1 MDADRVRS
9 VFVISSLCVHTCPLS
24 RQDLQA
30 ANGSGLGDDSDLKL
44 PARLPDYK
52 QRQALKLLPVL
63 LKGVRMSLF
72 KKSGETEAEQKLSM
86 DEKAAQM
93 AQEPDEESKIA
104 KKLKAMPKWRY
115 WAIAVLAV
123 AMTVFQLYIK
133 LGKPMQPWAQI
144 PLHLCFSMWI
154 VFLFNPMVEKVKNQD
169 NKLKNLW
176 WIYDGALY
184 IAIGIIC
191 WYFLTN
197 ANALNLRVYNVDKM
211 TSLQIFVAV
220 LLLWCVMEAVRR
232 VVSLALFAVLIFF
245 MAYAFFGQHISGIFR
260 FAGMTF
266 PQFCET
272 LMLGQNGIFGSPLST
287 SLNTLFYFMVFG
299 AFFSNC
305 GGGSVLID
313 MGMKLSDKT
322 AGGPAK
328 AAVISSGLLGMIS
341 GSAVANVSTT
351 GVLTIPLMKKAGYT
365 PEEAAAVESV
375 ASTGGQ
381 IMPPIMG
388 AGAFIM
394 AEMIGIKY
402 MHIATAAAIPAV
414 AYFGAVFILVHLLA
428 KKKSMNA
435 GNSSLHYEG
444 APILPR
450 LYRLLPIIV
459 LVVLIFTGM
468 SMPRAAIYCT
478 LMSIVINLISK
489 DIRMTPKQMLET
501 LIEGVRQASNVAIP
515 TAACGIMI
523 GIVVRSG
530 VAVKIAKLIGKT
542 GNNSLLFALVIAAI
556 GCLLLGMALPTVAA
570 YLIANTLFCSAIQNL
585 GIEALVANMFI
596 FYFGVIAQITPPVC
610 LASFT
615 AAGIAG
621 GSAWKTGWKAF
632 TYAITAFICPFIFVY
647 RPAILLV
654 GTVPEIIIASAM
666 TLAATFFLASG
677 IAGYLGKNLN
687 TLERILF
694 FIAAIMFVLPGA
706 MFDTVGIVMGVVLV
720 VYCMGAAK
728 FLKPKAAA

>member
-1 MDADRVRS
+1 
-9 VFVISSLCVHTCPLS
+9 
-24 RQDLQA
+24 
-30 ANGSGLGDDSDLKL
+30 
-44 PARLPDYK
+44 
-52 QRQALKLLPVL
+52 
-63 LKGVRMSLF
+63 MSLF
-72 KKSGETEAEQKLSM
+72 KKLGETETDQKLSM

-93 AQEPDEESKIA
+93 AKEPDEESKIA
-104 KKLKAMPKWRY
+104 KKLRAMPKWRY
-115 WAIAVLAV
+115 TAIAVLAL

-144 PLHLCFSMWI
+144 PLHLCFAMWI
-154 VFLFNPMVEKVKNQD
+154 VFLFNPMDDKIKSD
-169 NKLKNLW
+169 NSFLKLLGRA
-176 WIYDGALY
+176 YDIALY
-184 IAIGIIC
+184 VAIGIIC

-197 ANALNLRVYNVDKM
+197 ANALNLRVLSVDKM
-211 TSLQIFVAV
+211 TNFQIFVAV

-232 VVSLALFAVLIFF
+232 VVSMALFAVLIFF
-245 MAYAFFGQHISGIFR
+245 MSYAWFGQYVKGIFR

-305 GGGSVLID
+305 GGGGVLID

-402 MHIATAAAIPAV
+402 MHIATAAIIPAV

-428 KKKSMNA
+428 KKKAMDPN
-435 GNSSLHYEG
+435 NSSLHYEG
-444 APILPR
+444 SPILPR
-450 LYRLLPIIV
+450 LYRLVPIII
-459 LVVLIFTGM
+459 LVVLIFAGM
-468 SMPRAAIYCT
+468 SMPRAAIYMT
-478 LMSIVINLISK
+478 VLSIVINLISK
-489 DIRMTPKQMLET
+489 DIRMNPRQMLET

-542 GNNSLLFALVIAAI
+542 GNNSLLFALVIAAM

-570 YLIANTLFCSAIQNL
+570 YLIANTLFCTAIQKL

-615 AAGIAG
+615 AAGIAN

-647 RPAILLV
+647 RPAILLI
-654 GTVPEIIIASAM
+654 GTVPEIILACLMIF
-666 TLAATFFLASG
+666 AATFFLASG

-687 TLERILF
+687 PVERLLF
-694 FIAAIMFVLPGA
+694 FIAATMFILPGA
-706 MFDTVGIVMGVVLV
+706 MYDVIGVALGVVLV
-720 VYCMGAAK
+720 LYCLGIAK
-728 FLKPKAAA
+728 IAKPKAA